1 MSEFYNLKFA
11 LMFKMFN
18 VKKDEDDS
26 SDSGIDV
33 EIREEDIVEEDV
45 WQVALDIIEL
55 EDSIVIVAPLAWVT
69 IDEVDIS
76 ISKNILTIS
85 GNRERPEF
93 YSDNQKILVEECFF
107 GPFSRSIIM
116 PENLA
121 FNRIKATMENNLLIV
136 DVPKLQ
142 FSSKTI
148 KINKLEG

>member
-33 EIREEDIVEEDV
+33 EIREEDVVEEDV
-45 WQVALDIIEL
+45 GQVALDIIEL